1 MKTQYEQPEVQVN
14 ELETEFSIMSDMGKQ
29 DRTSEDFWND

>member
-29 DRTSEDFWND
+29 DRTGEDFWND